1 MSILTSEDQIHFK
14 DWLELNL
21 VSISWEGRFLTEF
34 NMFWEQLF
42 QSDIEISTQFEKLTY
57 IKAQLREGPLISWFS
72 WVRDKFLCFVF
83 LNKEIS
89 ISDLALVSSYSES
102 DISLILRNFFID
114 RFPHLEEIINE
125 ELHMGNILATNKKLK
140 FSELSKS
147 LDLDLELDCEI
158 RGSSDDDILASLEV
172 TLYSEW
178 KKIVKLVTQNKNSS
192 NRKIIKKGILKRQLK
207 FIKELV
213 VLFFIGGMLIFLIK
227 LGNKWYEEHLVKKIS
242 IFEPSFFWLDKNLSF
257 KSELLIDENEISIS
271 SNELEKL
278 EEIESQKVF
287 KESAKASRFEVE
299 SDVVLTSVDS
309 LPKDFN
315 VVDLEKSNYEE
326 VSKGGYRNMRYG
338 RRKAY
343 RVMMTSVT
351 PKKTKKEIIKYLNR
365 YKVKQVD
372 NVKPGTEI
380 PGGMY
385 FNLYVPFVDLKEFL
399 SKVSSVQESTILESK
414 TVIGGPSGTTK
425 VFIWVKSI

>member
-1 MSILTSEDQIHFK
+1 METVTSEDQIYFK
-14 DWLELNL
+14 EWLELNL
-21 VSISWEGRFLTEF
+21 ISISWEGRFLTEF
-34 NMFWEQLF
+34 NLFWDQLF
-42 QSDIEISTQFEKLTY
+42 LSDIEIEAQFKQITY
-57 IKAQLREGPLISWFS
+57 IKSQLKEGPLISWFS
-72 WVRDKFLCFVF
+72 WLRDKFLCFVF
-83 LNKEIS
+83 LNKDLSITDLAS
-89 ISDLALVSSYSES
+89 ISNYTESE
-102 DISLILRNFFID
+102 ISLILRNFFID
-114 RFPHLEEIINE
+114 RFPHLEELINE
-125 ELHMGNILATNKKLK
+125 ELHMGNILATNKNLK
-140 FSELSKS
+140 FKELQKTLA
-147 LDLDLELDCEI
+147 LDIEI
-158 RGSSDDDILASLEV
+158 RGNSDDDILASLEV

-178 KKIVKLVTQNKNSS
+178 KKITKIVQKSQNTENK
-192 NRKIIKKGILKRQLK
+192 KVIKKGTLKRQLK

-213 VLFFIGGMLIFLIK
+213 VLFLVGGILIFVIK
-227 LGNKWYEEHLVKKIS
+227 LGNKWYEDHLVKKIS

-257 KSELLIDENEISIS
+257 KSELLIDKNVIDIS

-278 EEIESQKVF
+278 EQIESQKVF
-287 KESAKASRFEVE
+287 MESAKASRFEVE

-326 VSKGGYRNMRYG
+326 VRKGGYRNMRYG

-343 RVMMTSVT
+343 RVMMTSVS
-351 PKKTKKEIIKYLNR
+351 PKETKEEIIKYLNR

-385 FNLYVPFVDLKEFL
+385 FNLYVPLADLKEFL

-414 TVIGGPSGTTK
+414 TVFGGPAGTSK